1 MSFDDSKLLL
11 QHPFLKDKK
20 QLFFE
25 LLKGSASNLSSGLPQ
40 TSQAICSKPLERFAA
55 FSLTGPTGCSERGV
69 RRCNC

>member
-25 LLKGSASNLSSGLPQ
+25 LLNGSASNLSSGLPQ
-40 TSQAICSKPLERFAA
+40 TS
-55 FSLTGPTGCSERGV
+55 
-69 RRCNC
+69 